1 MIRSLW
7 KNLRVRFLLMVLLAV
22 LPALGLL
29 IYTADEQRDT
39 ALADAREE
47 ASRLAGLA
55 ATEEGRL
62 IEGTRQLLVVL
73 ARLPEVRNGD
83 ADACNALFADLLAD
97 FPLYANLGVIA
108 PDGRLICSAVPAS
121 GPTDLSDRAFFQ
133 GAIERKDFAV
143 GEFQIGRITGVATIN
158 SGYPVLDENG
168 EVLAVVYAALNLDWL
183 NNFAASADLPDDA
196 VLTVI
201 DRQGRVLVRQPE
213 PAQSEPAE
221 WLGQSLRGTPVVET
235 ILNRGTGVTEAP
247 GDGGLYLYA
256 FVPIGGGTSGDAFLS
271 VALPKARVVAPAENA
286 FNKNLTRLGL
296 VVTAVLVAA
305 WVGGDLLVR
314 RTPEANKVLVQ
325 RLYTAFDTGGVD
337 LLDDIV
343 APNFRDH
350 DPMPGQVAGLAGLKQ
365 AVGLFRAAFPD
376 GDLTAE
382 EMISEGDKVVV
393 EVRIRGTHSGEF
405 LGISP
410 TGQAVTAEGV
420 ETYRIAHGKIVEG
433 WSRFGPL
440 MPVSD
445 ETPVPDSGSEGV

>member
-29 IYTADEQRDT
+29 IYTADEQRDQ
-39 ALADAREE
+39 AVADAREE
-47 ASRLAGLA
+47 SSRLANLA
-55 ATEEGRL
+55 AAEEGRL

-73 ARLPEVRNGD
+73 ARLPEVRNGGG
-83 ADACNALFADLLAD
+83 DACNALMADLLAD
-97 FPLYANLGVIA
+97 FPQYANLGAIA
-108 PDGRLICSAVPAS
+108 TDGRLICS
-121 GPTDLSDRAFFQ
+121 GIPTSAATNLSDRTYFQ
-133 GAIERKDFAV
+133 NALERKAFAV
-143 GEFQIGRITGVATIN
+143 GEFQIGRVTGVATLN
-158 SGYPVLDENG
+158 AGYPVLDENG
-168 EVLAVVYAALNLDWL
+168 EVLAVVFAALNLDWL
-183 NNFAASADLPDDA
+183 NNFAASANLPDDA
-196 VLTVI
+196 ILTVI
-201 DRQGRVLVRQPE
+201 DRRGTVLVRQPPE
-213 PAQSEPAE
+213 PDQ
-221 WLGQSLRGTPVVET
+221 LVGQSLRGTPVVET
-235 ILNRGTGVTEAP
+235 ILSQGTGVSEAP
-247 GDGGLYLYA
+247 GDGGSFVYA
-256 FVPIGGGTSGDAFLS
+256 FVPLNAGTPGDAYLS
-271 VALPKARVVAPAENA
+271 VALPKASVVAPAENA
-286 FNKNLTRLGL
+286 FNRNLTRLGL
-296 VVTAVLVAA
+296 VVMTVLVAA

-343 APNFRDH
+343 APDFQDH

-376 GDLTAE
+376 GELTAQ

-393 EVRIRGTHSGEF
+393 EVTIRGTHSGEF

-420 ETYRIAHGKIVEG
+420 ETFRIARGKIVEG

-440 MPVSD
+440 MPISD
-445 ETPVPDSGSEGV
+445 ETPVPDSHNEGE